1 MRRVLQV
8 SPVTRISL
16 GIICL
21 IFALVLAFDSF
32 FFLLP
37 RKQAQQAEARSF
49 GSRVISDQIGIL
61 LARGDQ
67 RTLQDMVDRLAAS
80 SPEIVS
86 IGIRRANSTLVA
98 ASRDHASRWQSPTL
112 THVAVPLFADKAR
125 WGEVE
130 LVFADHSPRTIADV
144 LREPSMLFLLLL
156 ASLGFVLVY
165 GYLRRAL
172 HYLDPSYSVPQ
183 RVRAAFDTLT
193 EAVLILNAKG
203 QIMLANAVFQKM
215 TGEGD
220 RIEGKA
226 IAYLDWLIAGLD
238 KGCGAE
244 EYPWQQSLRSNRT
257 VQGHRLKVR
266 LPDGK
271 GHELIMN
278 CSVISDGSGV
288 ARGCLVTLEDVT
300 ELSEANAELALRNRE
315 LARVNKLQEE
325 QQSELTRFL
334 AVASHDLRQPMHSLN
349 LYLGA
354 LSNYE
359 LPVPARPVLDNVR
372 QCAQIMDDMF
382 LALLDLSR
390 LDAQVVAPHIEH
402 FPIASLLS
410 RIAVEFAPQAKA
422 KGLELRVAPC
432 SVWVQSDP
440 ALVEQI
446 LRNLTANAVRYTESG
461 GIVIGCRRRG
471 AQLRLAV
478 FDTGIG
484 IAADQQ
490 KSVFEEFCQIG
501 NAGRD
506 RAKGLGL
513 GLAIVRRLARLLD
526 TPITLVSEPG
536 KGSMFAIDLQ
546 RIDHLQP
553 GWQQGSVEDAQFG
566 AARGRLAGKLIVV
579 VDDEISILD
588 AMQVLLEQWGCSVVT
603 ALSGPEA
610 VAKLSESMQVPD
622 ALICDYRLRLNENGL
637 DVIKTLQSEFNLD
650 IPVLIITG
658 TITPARMKEM
668 SASGVPVLHKPVN
681 AATLQETLVRL
692 VSEAQI

>member
-67 RTLQDMVDRLAAS
+67 RALQDMVDRLAAS

-98 ASRDHASRWQSPTL
+98 ASRDHASRWQSSTL

-130 LVFADHSPRTIADV
+130 LVFADHSPRTITDV
-144 LREPSMLFLLLL
+144 LREPSMLFLLSL

-203 QIMLANAVFQKM
+203 QIMLANAAFQKM
-215 TGEGD
+215 TGGGD